1 MKNARTVDVH
11 KACTMYGTD
20 KMFKEIDKKITDIPK
35 LRIQTS

>member
-20 KMFKEIDKKITDIPK
+20 KMFNKTYEKSDIPR
-35 LRIQTS
+35 LRIQIS

>member
-20 KMFKEIDKKITDIPK
+20 KMFKEIDEKSHIPR

>member
-20 KMFKEIDKKITDIPK
+20 NIFNGTHETSDIPR
-35 LRIQTS
+35 LRIQIS